1 MMRHIAPL
9 AVSALAT
16 FLAAPVHGAGDTF
29 VSLGNT
35 DFIVLISF
43 VIFIG
48 ALIYF
53 KAPHF
58 AGKLIDSR
66 IDLIRKRIEDASSL
80 KSEAHEVL
88 ERVKKE
94 RAEAEVQAKR
104 IVEGAKKD
112 AEIQFNQASKEIGR
126 TVKLRVKAAEEQIH
140 AAEAEAVASI
150 RNSAIDI
157 AVSVAGDVIVAKM
170 DADDRKKMI
179 DGSLKSIDVYLN

>member
-1 MMRHIAPL
+1 MKRIAAL
-9 AVSALAT
+9 AVLILAT
-16 FLAAPVHGAGDTF
+16 LPATPVQGAGETF
-29 VSLGNT
+29 VSLRNT

-43 VIFIG
+43 IIFIG

-80 KSEAHEVL
+80 KSEAHDVL

-104 IVEGAKKD
+104 IVEGANND
-112 AEIQFNQASKEIGR
+112 AEIQIKQASEEIWR
-126 TVKLRVKAAEEQIH
+126 TVKLRVKAAEDQIH
-140 AAEAEAVASI
+140 AAEAEAVARI

-157 AVSVAGDVIVAKM
+157 AVSAAGDVIAAKM
-170 DADDRKKMI
+170 DSDDRKKMI
-179 DGSLKSIDVYLN
+179 DRSLKSIDAYLN

>member
-1 MMRHIAPL
+1 MKHIAAL
-9 AVSALAT
+9 AAAALAT
-16 FLAAPVHGAGDTF
+16 FPAAPVHGAGETF

-35 DFIVLISF
+35 DFIVLVSF
-43 VIFIG
+43 IIFIG

-80 KSEAHEVL
+80 KSEAHELL

-94 RAEAEVQAKR
+94 RAEAEVQAER

-112 AEIQFNQASKEIGR
+112 AKIQINQASEEIGR
-126 TVKLRVKAAEEQIH
+126 TIKRRVKAAEEQIH
-140 AAEAEAVASI
+140 AAEEEAVASI
-150 RNSAIDI
+150 RNSAIEI
-157 AVSVAGDVIVAKM
+157 AVSVAGEVIETKM
-170 DADDRKKMI
+170 DSDDRKKMI
-179 DGSLKSIDVYLN
+179 DRSLKNIDTYLN

>member
-1 MMRHIAPL
+1 MKHIAAF
-9 AVSALAT
+9 AVAALAT
-16 FLAAPVHGAGDTF
+16 LPAAPANAASGPF
-29 VSLGNT
+29 ISLGNT

-43 VIFIG
+43 IIFVG

-80 KSEAHEVL
+80 KSEAHELL
-88 ERVKKE
+88 ERMKKE
-94 RAEAEVQAKR
+94 RAEADVQAKR

-112 AEIQFNQASKEIGR
+112 AEIQIKQSAAEIGR
-126 TVKLRVKAAEEQIH
+126 AIERRMKAAEEQIQ

-150 RNSAIDI
+150 RNNAIEV
-157 AVSVAGDVIVAKM
+157 AVSVSGEVIKAGM
-170 DADDRKKMI
+170 DSDDRKKMI
-179 DGSLKSIDVYLN
+179 DRSFKDIDTYLN

>member
-1 MMRHIAPL
+1 MKRIALL
-9 AVSALAT
+9 AVSAIAT
-16 FLAAPVHGAGDTF
+16 FAAAPVHGAGDTF

-35 DFIVLISF
+35 DFIVLVSF
-43 VIFIG
+43 IIFIG

-80 KSEAHEVL
+80 KSEAHDVL

-104 IVEGAKKD
+104 IVEAAGKD
-112 AEIQFNQASKEIGR
+112 AEIQINQASKEIGR
-126 TVKLRVKAAEEQIH
+126 TVKRRVKAAEEQIH

-157 AVSVAGDVIVAKM
+157 AVSVAGEVIEAKM
-170 DADDRKKMI
+170 DSGDRKKMI
-179 DGSLKSIDVYLN
+179 DRSLKNIGAYLN